1 MNQLQLKTKSHLIL
15 VIAFA
20 FAFTNFIYAQLSAE
34 KKHNLIAKGAV
45 LTKLSDQYSF
55 TEGPAADK
63 KGNIYFTDQPNN
75 RIMKWSVNGELSVF
89 MENAGRANG
98 LYFDHTGNL
107 LACADEKNEIWKIDQ
122 NKNTTVIVNNFEG
135 KRLNGPND
143 LWIDPKGG
151 IYFTDPFYKRDYW
164 RHTSK
169 EIEKECVYYLSP
181 DKSKI
186 TNVDNDLVKPNGIIG
201 TSDGKMLFVADIAAN
216 KTYSYTINSDGSLGK
231 KTLFTESGSD
241 GMTID
246 EFGNIYLT
254 GKGITVFNPKGEKI
268 AHIDVPEP
276 WTANVCFGGKK
287 RKTLFITASKSIYTI
302 EMNIRGMK

>member
-1 MNQLQLKTKSHLIL
+1 MNQRQLKTKSLL
-15 VIAFA
+15 LFVITLT
-20 FAFTNFIYAQLSAE
+20 FTNFIYAQ
-34 KKHNLIAKGAV
+34 KNHNLIAKGAV
-45 LTKLSDQYSF
+45 LTKLSDQFSF
-55 TEGPAADK
+55 TEGPATDK

-98 LYFDHTGNL
+98 LYFDHAGNL
-107 LACADEKNEIWKIDQ
+107 LACADEKNELWKIDQ
-122 NKNTTVIVNNFEG
+122 NKNYTVLLNNFEG

-143 LWIDPKGG
+143 LWVDPKGG
-151 IYFTDPFYKRDYW
+151 IYFTDPFYQRDYW
-164 RHTSK
+164 KHTSK

-186 TNVDNDLVKPNGIIG
+186 FNVGNDLVKPNGIIG
-201 TSDGKMLFVADIAAN
+201 TSDGKTLYVADIGAN
-216 KTYSYTINSDGSLGK
+216 KTYSYTIESNGSLGK
-231 KTLFTESGSD
+231 KMLFTESGSD

-246 EFGNIYLT
+246 EFGNIYLC
-254 GKGITVFNPKGEKI
+254 GKGLTVFNPKGEKI

-287 RKTLFITASKSIYTI
+287 FKTLFITASKSVYTI
-302 EMNIRGMK
+302 EMNVRGMK

>member
-1 MNQLQLKTKSHLIL
+1 MNQFQFRIKTLFL
-15 VIAFA
+15 FVVAFS
-20 FAFTNFIYAQLSAE
+20 FTNLIYSQILE
-34 KKHNLIAKGAV
+34 NKKHNLIAKGAI
-45 LTKLSDQYSF
+45 LKKLSDQYRF
-55 TEGPAADK
+55 TEGPAVDK
-63 KGNIYFTDQPNN
+63 KGNIFFTDQPNN
-75 RIMKWSVNGELSVF
+75 RIMKWSVNGELSVY

-98 LYFDHTGNL
+98 LYFDHEGNL

-122 NKNTTVIVNNFEG
+122 NKKITVLVNDFEG

-143 LWIDPKGG
+143 LWVDSKGG

-164 RHTSK
+164 THTSK

-186 TNVDNDLVKPNGIIG
+186 INVANDLVKPNGIIG
-201 TSDGKMLFVADIAAN
+201 TSDGKMLYIADIEAN
-216 KTYSYTINSDGSLGK
+216 KTYSYIINNDGSLSE
-231 KTLFTESGSD
+231 KTLFTASGSD
-241 GMTID
+241 GITID
-246 EFGNIYLT
+246 ESGNLYLT
-254 GKGITVFNPKGEKI
+254 GKGVSIFNLQGEKI

-287 RKTLFITASKSIYTI
+287 FKTLFITAGKSVYTL

>member
-1 MNQLQLKTKSHLIL
+1 MNHSKLKIKTLPFF
-15 VIAFA
+15 VIC
-20 FAFTNFIYAQLSAE
+20 FAFTNFIYSQISE
-34 KKHNLIAKGAV
+34 NHNLIAKGAV

-75 RIMKWSVNGELSVF
+75 RIMKWSVDGVLSVY

-98 LYFDHTGNL
+98 MYFDREGNL
-107 LACADEKNEIWKIDQ
+107 LACADEKNEIWKIDP
-122 NKNTTVIVNNFEG
+122 NKNVTVLVNDFEG

-143 LWIDPKGG
+143 LWVDPKGG

-164 RHTSK
+164 KHTSK

-181 DKSKI
+181 NKTKI
-186 TNVDNDLVKPNGIIG
+186 TNVASDLIKPNGIIG
-201 TSDGKMLFVADIAAN
+201 TSDGKMLYVADIEAN
-216 KTYSYTINSDGSLGK
+216 KTYSYKINNDGSLGE

-241 GMTID
+241 GITID
-246 EFGNIYLT
+246 EAGNIYLT
-254 GKGITVFNPKGEKI
+254 GKGVSVFNPKGEKI
-268 AHIDVPEP
+268 AHIDVKEP

-287 RKTLFITASKSIYTI
+287 FKTLFITAGKSVYTL

>member
-1 MNQLQLKTKSHLIL
+1 MTRFKIKSHLIFL
-15 VIAFA
+15 IT
-20 FAFTNFIYAQLSAE
+20 FAFTNFIHAQLSEE
-34 KKHNLIAKGAV
+34 KNHNIIAKGAV

-55 TEGPAADK
+55 TEGPAVDK

-98 LYFDHTGNL
+98 LYFDHAGNL

-122 NKNTTVIVNNFEG
+122 NKNYTVLVNDFEG

-143 LWIDPKGG
+143 LWVDPKGG
-151 IYFTDPFYKRDYW
+151 IYFTDPFYQRDYW
-164 RHTSK
+164 KHTSK

-186 TNVDNDLVKPNGIIG
+186 TNVDDALVKPNGIIG
-201 TSDGKMLFVADIAAN
+201 TSDGKMLFVADIGAN

-241 GMTID
+241 GMTRD
-246 EFGNIYLT
+246 EAGNIYLT
-254 GKGITVFNPKGEKI
+254 GKGVTVFNPKGEKI

-287 RKTLFITASKSIYTI
+287 LKTLFITAGKSVYTI
-302 EMNIRGMK
+302 EMNVRGMK

>member
-1 MNQLQLKTKSHLIL
+1 MSGN
-15 VIAFA
+15 
-20 FAFTNFIYAQLSAE
+20 
-34 KKHNLIAKGAV
+34 KKHDLIAKNAV

-75 RIMKWSVNGELSVF
+75 RIMKWSVNGELSVY

-98 LYFDHTGNL
+98 LYFDREGNL

-122 NKNTTVIVNNFEG
+122 NKKITVVVNDFEG

-143 LWIDPKGG
+143 LWVDPKGG

-164 RHTSK
+164 KHTSK

-186 TNVDNDLVKPNGIIG
+186 TNVANDLVKPNGIIG
-201 TSDGKMLFVADIAAN
+201 TSDGKALYVADIEAN
-216 KTYSYTINSDGSLGK
+216 KTYSYTINNDGSLGE

-241 GMTID
+241 GITID

-254 GKGITVFNPKGEKI
+254 GKGVTIFNPKGEKI

-287 RKTLFITASKSIYTI
+287 FKTLFITAGKAVYTL
-302 EMNIRGMK
+302 EMTVRGMK

>member
-1 MNQLQLKTKSHLIL
+1 MNHFQLKIKAQLIL
-15 VIAFA
+15 IIT
-20 FAFTNFIYAQLSAE
+20 FAFTNLIHAQQSEE
-34 KKHNLIAKGAV
+34 KNHNLIAKGAI

-55 TEGPAADK
+55 TEGPAVDQ

-75 RIMKWSVNGELSVF
+75 RIMKWSVNGELSIF

-98 LYFDHTGNL
+98 LYFDHAGNL

-122 NKNTTVIVNNFEG
+122 NKNYTVLVNNFEG

-143 LWIDPKGG
+143 LWVDPKGG
-151 IYFTDPFYKRDYW
+151 IYFTDPFYQRDYW
-164 RHTSK
+164 KHTSK

-186 TNVDNDLVKPNGIIG
+186 SNVDNELVKPNGIIG
-201 TSDGKMLFVADIAAN
+201 TSDGKTLYVADIAAN

-231 KTLFTESGSD
+231 KKLFTESGSD
-241 GMTID
+241 GMTRD
-246 EFGNIYLT
+246 ESGNIYLT
-254 GKGITVFNPKGEKI
+254 GKGVTVFNTKGEKI

-287 RKTLFITASKSIYTI
+287 RKTLFITASKSVYTI
-302 EMNIRGMK
+302 EMNVRGMK

>member
-1 MNQLQLKTKSHLIL
+1 MNHLPLKIKSNLLFFI
-15 VIAFA
+15 A
-20 FAFTNFIYAQLSAE
+20 FAFTNFIHAQLSEE
-34 KKHNLIAKGAV
+34 KNHNIIAKGAV

-98 LYFDHTGNL
+98 LYFDHEGNL

-122 NKNTTVIVNNFEG
+122 NKNYTVLLNNFEG

-143 LWIDPKGG
+143 LWVDPKGG

-164 RHTSK
+164 KHTSK

-186 TNVDNDLVKPNGIIG
+186 INVDNELIKPNGIIG
-201 TSDGKMLFVADIAAN
+201 TSDGKMLFVADIGAN

-241 GMTID
+241 GMTRD
-246 EFGNIYLT
+246 EAGNIYLT
-254 GKGITVFNPKGEKI
+254 GKGVTVFNPKGEKI

-287 RKTLFITASKSIYTI
+287 FKTLFITASKSVYTI
-302 EMNIRGMK
+302 EMNVRGMK

>member
-1 MNQLQLKTKSHLIL
+1 MNHSKLKIKTIYFF
-15 VIAFA
+15 VIAFV
-20 FAFTNFIYAQLSAE
+20 FTNFIYPQMSQNQN
-34 KKHNLIAKGAV
+34 HNLIAKGAV

-75 RIMKWSVNGELSVF
+75 RIMKWSVDGELSVY

-98 LYFDHTGNL
+98 MYFDREGNL
-107 LACADEKNEIWKIDQ
+107 LACADEKNEIWKIDP
-122 NKNTTVIVNNFEG
+122 NKNVTVLVNDFEG

-143 LWIDPKGG
+143 LWVDPKGG

-164 RHTSK
+164 KHTSK

-181 DKSKI
+181 DKTKI
-186 TNVDNDLVKPNGIIG
+186 TNVASDLIKPNGIIG
-201 TSDGKMLFVADIAAN
+201 TSDGKMLYVADIEAN
-216 KTYSYTINSDGSLGK
+216 KTYSYKINNDGSLGE

-241 GMTID
+241 GITID
-246 EFGNIYLT
+246 EAGNIYLT
-254 GKGITVFNPKGEKI
+254 GKGVSVFNPKGEKI
-268 AHIDVPEP
+268 AHIDVKEP

-287 RKTLFITASKSIYTI
+287 FKTLFITAGKSVYTL

>member
-1 MNQLQLKTKSHLIL
+1 MNLLRLKTKSNLLFFI
-15 VIAFA
+15 A
-20 FAFTNFIYAQLSAE
+20 FAFTNFIYAQTSEE
-34 KKHNLIAKGAV
+34 KNHNLIAKGAV

-55 TEGPAADK
+55 TEGPAVDK

-122 NKNTTVIVNNFEG
+122 NKNYTVLVNNFEG

-143 LWIDPKGG
+143 LWVDAKGG
-151 IYFTDPFYKRDYW
+151 IYFTDPFYQRDYW
-164 RHTSK
+164 KHTTK

-186 TNVDNDLVKPNGIIG
+186 INVDNNLVKPNGIIG
-201 TSDGKMLFVADIAAN
+201 TSDGKTLFVADIGAN
-216 KTYSYTINSDGSLGK
+216 KTYSYTINNDGSLDK
-231 KTLFTESGSD
+231 KMLFTESGSD
-241 GMTID
+241 GMTRD
-246 EFGNIYLT
+246 TSGNIYLT
-254 GKGITVFNPKGEKI
+254 GKGVTIFNPQGEKI
-268 AHIDVPEP
+268 SHIDVPEP

-287 RKTLFITASKSIYTI
+287 FKTLFITAGKSVYTI
-302 EMNIRGMK
+302 EMNVQGMK

>member
-1 MNQLQLKTKSHLIL
+1 MNQLQLKIKSLLIFFL
-15 VIAFA
+15 AFS
-20 FAFTNFIYAQLSAE
+20 FTNFIYAQLSE
-34 KKHNLIAKGAV
+34 GNNHNLIAKGAV

-98 LYFDHTGNL
+98 LYFDHEGNL

-122 NKNTTVIVNNFEG
+122 NKNTTVLVNDFEG
-135 KRLNGPND
+135 KKVNGPND
-143 LWIDPKGG
+143 LWVDPKGG

-164 RHTSK
+164 KHTSK

-186 TNVDNDLVKPNGIIG
+186 INVDDELIKPNGIIG
-201 TSDGKMLFVADIAAN
+201 TSDGKTLYVADIAAN
-216 KTYSYTINSDGSLGK
+216 KTYSYIINSDGSLGK

-241 GMTID
+241 GMTRD
-246 EFGNIYLT
+246 ESGNIYLT
-254 GKGITVFNPKGEKI
+254 GKGVTVFNPKGEKI
-268 AHIDVPEP
+268 AHIDVQEP

-287 RKTLFITASKSIYTI
+287 FKTLFITAGKSVYTL
-302 EMNIRGMK
+302 EMNVRGMK

>member
-1 MNQLQLKTKSHLIL
+1 MNQLQLKIKSHLL
-15 VIAFA
+15 FFIAFT
-20 FAFTNFIYAQLSAE
+20 FTNFIYAQLSE
-34 KKHNLIAKGAV
+34 SNNHNLIAKGAV

-98 LYFDHTGNL
+98 LYFDHEGNL

-122 NKNTTVIVNNFEG
+122 NKNTTVLVNDFEG

-143 LWIDPKGG
+143 LWVDPKGG

-164 RHTSK
+164 KHTSK

-186 TNVDNDLVKPNGIIG
+186 INVDDELVKPNGIIG
-201 TSDGKMLFVADIAAN
+201 TSDGKTLYVADIAAN
-216 KTYSYTINSDGSLGK
+216 KTYSYIVNSDGSLGK

-241 GMTID
+241 GMTRD
-246 EFGNIYLT
+246 ESGNIYLT
-254 GKGITVFNPKGEKI
+254 GKGVTVFNPKGEKI
-268 AHIDVPEP
+268 AHIDVQEP

-287 RKTLFITASKSIYTI
+287 FKTLFITAGKSVYTL
-302 EMNIRGMK
+302 EMNVRGMK

>member
-1 MNQLQLKTKSHLIL
+1 MKSHLL
-15 VIAFA
+15 FVIT
-20 FAFTNFIYAQLSAE
+20 FAFTNFISAQLLAE
-34 KKHNLIAKGAV
+34 KNHNLIVKGAV

-55 TEGPAADK
+55 TEGPAVDK

-75 RIMKWSVNGELSVF
+75 RIMKWSVNGDLSVF

-122 NKNTTVIVNNFEG
+122 NKNTTVLVNNFEG

-143 LWIDPKGG
+143 LWVDPKGG

-164 RHTSK
+164 THTSK

-186 TNVDNDLVKPNGIIG
+186 TNVDNELVKPNGIIG
-201 TSDGKMLFVADIAAN
+201 TSNGKTLFVADIGAN

-231 KTLFTESGSD
+231 KMLFTESGSD
-241 GMTID
+241 GMTRD
-246 EFGNIYLT
+246 EAGNIYLT
-254 GKGITVFNPKGEKI
+254 GKGVTVFNPKGEKI

-287 RKTLFITASKSIYTI
+287 RKTLFITASKSVYTM
-302 EMNIRGMK
+302 EMNVRGMK

>member
-1 MNQLQLKTKSHLIL
+1 MNHLQFKIKSLFIF
-15 VIAFA
+15 VITFI
-20 FAFTNFIYAQLSAE
+20 FTNFIYAQLS
-34 KKHNLIAKGAV
+34 KDNNHSLMAKGAV

-75 RIMKWSVNGELSVF
+75 RIMKWSVYGKLSVF

-98 LYFDHTGNL
+98 LYFDHAGNL

-122 NKNTTVIVNNFEG
+122 NKNITVMVNNFEG

-143 LWIDPKGG
+143 LWVDPKGG

-164 RHTSK
+164 IRTSK
-169 EIEKECVYYLSP
+169 EIEKESVYYLSS

-186 TNVDNDLVKPNGIIG
+186 ISVDDELVKPNGIIG
-201 TSDGKMLFVADIAAN
+201 TSDGKMLYVADIGAN
-216 KTYSYTINSDGSLGK
+216 KTYSYTINNDGSLGK

-241 GMTID
+241 GMTMD
-246 EFGNIYLT
+246 ASGNIYLT
-254 GKGITVFNPKGEKI
+254 GKGVTVFNPKGEKI

-287 RKTLFITASKSIYTI
+287 FKTLFITASKSVYTL
-302 EMNIRGMK
+302 EMNVRGMK

>member
-1 MNQLQLKTKSHLIL
+1 MNQIQFYIKTFLL
-15 VIAFA
+15 FA
-20 FAFTNFIYAQLSAE
+20 ITFNFTNSIYSQMSE
-34 KKHNLIAKGAV
+34 NKKHNLIAKDAV

-55 TEGPAADK
+55 TEGPAGDK
-63 KGNIYFTDQPNN
+63 KGNVFFTDQPNN
-75 RIMKWSVNGELSVF
+75 RIIKWSTNGGLSVY

-98 LYFDHTGNL
+98 LYFDREGNL
-107 LACADEKNEIWKIDQ
+107 LACADEKNEIWKIDP
-122 NKNTTVIVNNFEG
+122 NKNSTVLVNDFEG

-143 LWIDPKGG
+143 LWVDPKGG

-164 RHTSK
+164 KHTSK

-186 TNVDNDLVKPNGIIG
+186 TNVANDLVKPNGIIG
-201 TSDGKMLFVADIAAN
+201 TSDGEMLYVADIEAN
-216 KTYSYTINSDGSLGK
+216 KTYSYIINYDGSLGE

-241 GMTID
+241 GITID
-246 EFGNIYLT
+246 ESGNIYLT
-254 GKGITVFNPKGEKI
+254 GKGVTVFNPQGEKI

-287 RKTLFITASKSIYTI
+287 FKTLFITAGKSIYTL

>member
-1 MNQLQLKTKSHLIL
+1 MNQLQLKIKLLLIFF
-15 VIAFA
+15 IAFS
-20 FAFTNFIYAQLSAE
+20 FTNFIYAQLSE
-34 KKHNLIAKGAV
+34 GNNHNLIAKGAV
-45 LTKLSDQYSF
+45 LTKLSDQYRF

-75 RIMKWSVNGELSVF
+75 RIIKWSVNGELSVF

-98 LYFDHTGNL
+98 LYFDHEGNL

-122 NKNTTVIVNNFEG
+122 NKNTTVLVNDFEG
-135 KRLNGPND
+135 KKLNGPND
-143 LWIDPKGG
+143 LWVDPKGG

-164 RHTSK
+164 KHTSK

-186 TNVDNDLVKPNGIIG
+186 INVDDELIKPNGIIG
-201 TSDGKMLFVADIAAN
+201 TSDGKTLYVADITAN
-216 KTYSYTINSDGSLGK
+216 KTYSYIINTDGSLGK

-241 GMTID
+241 GMTRD
-246 EFGNIYLT
+246 ESGNIYLT
-254 GKGITVFNPKGEKI
+254 GKGVTVFNPKGEKI
-268 AHIDVPEP
+268 AHIDVQEP

-287 RKTLFITASKSIYTI
+287 FKTLFITAGKSVYTL
-302 EMNIRGMK
+302 EMNVRGMK

>member
-1 MNQLQLKTKSHLIL
+1 MNQLQLKIKSHLIFF
-15 VIAFA
+15 ITFS
-20 FAFTNFIYAQLSAE
+20 FTNFIYAQLSE
-34 KKHNLIAKGAV
+34 GNNHNLIAKGAV

-98 LYFDHTGNL
+98 LYFDHEGNL

-122 NKNTTVIVNNFEG
+122 NKNTTVLVNDFEG
-135 KRLNGPND
+135 KKLNGPND
-143 LWIDPKGG
+143 LWVDPKGG

-164 RHTSK
+164 KHTSK

-186 TNVDNDLVKPNGIIG
+186 INVDDELIKPNGIIG
-201 TSDGKMLFVADIAAN
+201 TSDGKTLYVADIAAN
-216 KTYSYTINSDGSLGK
+216 KTYSYPINSDGALGK

-241 GMTID
+241 GMTRD
-246 EFGNIYLT
+246 ESGNIYLT
-254 GKGITVFNPKGEKI
+254 GKGVTIFNAKGEKI
-268 AHIDVPEP
+268 AHIDVQEP

-287 RKTLFITASKSIYTI
+287 FKTLFITAGKSVYTL
-302 EMNIRGMK
+302 EMNVRGMK

>member
-15 VIAFA
+15 VIA

-45 LTKLSDQYSF
+45 LTKLSNQYSF

-201 TSDGKMLFVADIAAN
+201 TSNGKMLFVADIAAN
-216 KTYSYTINSDGSLGK
+216 KTYSYTINSDGSLGE
-231 KTLFTESGSD
+231 KTLFTGSGSD
-241 GMTID
+241 GMTRD
-246 EFGNIYLT
+246 ESGNIYLT
-254 GKGITVFNPKGEKI
+254 GKGVTVFNPQGEKI

-287 RKTLFITASKSIYTI
+287 RKTLFITASKSVYTL
-302 EMNIRGMK
+302 EMNVQGMK

>member
-1 MNQLQLKTKSHLIL
+1 MNQLQLKIKSHLL
-15 VIAFA
+15 FVIAFI
-20 FAFTNFIYAQLSAE
+20 FTNFIYAQTSEE
-34 KKHNLIAKGAV
+34 KSHNLIVKGAV
-45 LTKLSDQYSF
+45 LVKLSDQYSF

-75 RIMKWSVNGELSVF
+75 RIMKWSINGELSVF

-98 LYFDHTGNL
+98 LYFDHAGNL
-107 LACADEKNEIWKIDQ
+107 LACADEKNEIWKIDK
-122 NKNTTVIVNNFEG
+122 NKNSTVLVNNFEG

-143 LWIDPKGG
+143 LWVDPKGG

-164 RHTSK
+164 VHTSK

-186 TNVDNDLVKPNGIIG
+186 TNVDNELVKPNGIIG
-201 TSDGKMLFVADIAAN
+201 TSDGKMLYVADIAAN

-246 EFGNIYLT
+246 ESGNIYLT
-254 GKGITVFNPKGEKI
+254 GKGVTVFNPQGEKI
-268 AHIDVPEP
+268 THIDVPEP

-287 RKTLFITASKSIYTI
+287 FKTLFITAGKSVYTL
-302 EMNIRGMK
+302 EMNVHGMK